1 VNSRGWQRGGMIG
14 RDADRAGI
22 VLSVVVVDA
31 VDDEQCLR
39 KKQ

>member
-1 VNSRGWQRGGMIG
+1 MIG

-31 VDDEQCLR
+31 VDDEQRLR